1 MKMEGKIVKN
11 SEILK
16 KYLRILQ
23 TQIQDIGNTLHDFE
37 TELYK
42 EKKKEKIIMKKC
54 YHAQFVEMK
63 MLNLPV
69 P

>member
-23 TQIQDIGNTLHDFE
+23 TQIQDIGNTLHDLE
-37 TELYK
+37 TELY
-42 EKKKEKIIMKKC
+42 EESGENNYEKITSMSVLRK
-54 YHAQFVEMK
+54 
-63 MLNLPV
+63 
-69 P
+69 